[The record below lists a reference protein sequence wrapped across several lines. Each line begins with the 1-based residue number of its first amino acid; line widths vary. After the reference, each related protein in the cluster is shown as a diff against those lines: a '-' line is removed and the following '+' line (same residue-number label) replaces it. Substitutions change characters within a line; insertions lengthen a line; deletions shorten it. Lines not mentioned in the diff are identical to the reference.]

1 MGFKGRYNLHF
12 DKNTSID
19 FRRKIEMKNFTV
31 ESEKTKLLEQKKSE
45 IEIKKPLCFT
55 EGKQ

>member
-1 MGFKGRYNLHF
+1 
-12 DKNTSID
+12 
-19 FRRKIEMKNFTV
+19 MKNFTV